1 MIKLNN
7 TISEL
12 NSYLQSK
19 KWIYEGETILSVE
32 KPGEGNMNFTLR
44 IVTNKRSFIIKQS
57 RDYVEK
63 YPQVAAP
70 LERVLREAEFYR
82 LINDIPQLKLMMP
95 DLIGLDKENS
105 VMLMDDLGKGKDY
118 SYLYQ
123 QGEVISEEDLLTII
137 FFISKLHKTI
147 TSNTVEKK
155 ITNKKMRELNHE
167 HIFKYPY
174 VEENGIN
181 LDEILPGLQQ
191 HANILKQDEQL
202 KKEVLELGK
211 LYLEDG
217 TTLLHGDYFPG
228 SWLKTGSG
236 VRIIDPEFCF
246 FGIAEFEIGVTIAHL
261 KMAEQPEETI
271 KKALRHYKNSCP
283 LDEELCEKFVAI
295 EIIRRIIGLAQ
306 LPLEISLEKRVEL
319 LKGARKTLLN

>member
-1 MIKLNN
+1 M
-7 TISEL
+7 